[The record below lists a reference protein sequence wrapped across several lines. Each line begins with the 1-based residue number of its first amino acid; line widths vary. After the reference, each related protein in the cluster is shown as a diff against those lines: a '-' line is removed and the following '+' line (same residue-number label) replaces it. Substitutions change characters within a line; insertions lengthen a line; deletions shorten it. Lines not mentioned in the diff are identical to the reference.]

1 MPERNVART
10 FMVRDFVIG
19 LAILLI
25 ATSAWADEVRLKN
38 GDRYTGSVVS
48 LDRGTLRF
56 NTGHGTLDLPWA
68 EVISLSATMPI
79 VLTAA
84 GRGEQTV
91 TVAAAAAEG
100 QAMIGGATVALADI
114 TALRRPDP
122 AVTVI
127 GGANAGFLSTGGN
140 TDVNSLRI
148 DGELVTRARA
158 NRYTGSGQV
167 NRAVDS
173 GRETA
178 RNATGAFRYDRFVS
192 RQLYFNGSGIF
203 TNDRF
208 RDLDLRTALGLGVGY
223 QVVDNVRAK
232 LGVEGG
238 YGYVKRQ
245 FSTQPDDSYHAA
257 RETVALDVFVI
268 GRRVVVFHRNDGFFG
283 FTGEDN
289 LFVQTRNGV
298 RVGLAARLVTT
309 LQYDVDYDKSPA
321 PGRKTTDRAL
331 GLTFGYR
338 F

>member
-1 MPERNVART
+1 MHERNGFALCLV
-10 FMVRDFVIG
+10 
-19 LAILLI
+19 LLLV

-38 GDRYTGSVVS
+38 GDRYTGKAVA
-48 LDRGTLRF
+48 LDRGTLKF
-56 NTGHGTLDLPWA
+56 DTGHGTLDLPWA
-68 EVISLSATMPI
+68 DVTSLSVPAPVVVT
-79 VLTAA
+79 VGGREQTAA
-84 GRGEQTV
+84 
-91 TVAAAAAEG
+91 VAAAADG
-100 QAMIGGATVALADI
+100 QATIGAATVALADI
-114 TALRRPDP
+114 TALRLPQPPR
-122 AVTVI
+122 TMI

-148 DGELVTRARA
+148 DGELVVRAQA

-192 RQLYFNGSGIF
+192 RQLYFNGSAIF

-208 RDLDLRTALGLGVGY
+208 RDLDLRTALGVGVGY

-238 YGYVKRQ
+238 YGYVNER
-245 FSTQPDDSYHAA
+245 FATQPDDSYHAA
-257 RETVALDVFVI
+257 HEAVAVDVFVI
-268 GRRVVVFHRNDGFFG
+268 GKRLVVFHRNDGFFG

-298 RVGLAARLVTT
+298 RVGLAAGLVTT